1 MRGPKTV
8 SPATRSRR
16 DFLRAGLLGAGA
28 WTLGSPGTLSA
39 ADRPGQGFIDAHVH
53 VWTPDL
59 ERYPLGPGYTK
70 DRMALATFTPEELF
84 AHARPCGVER
94 IVLIQMSYYR
104 FDNSYMLDM
113 MKKHQGVFSG
123 VAVIDPEAE
132 PRKTMRGLA
141 AGGVR
146 GFRIRPAGREVD
158 SSFDGE
164 GMAAM
169 WKCGADEGLAMCPL
183 IDAKFL
189 PAIDRMCERFPD
201 TPVVVDHFARVGI
214 DGVIRE
220 ADLEN
225 LCRLARHEK
234 TCVKVSAFYALGKK
248 QAPYLDLGPMI
259 RRVLDAFGPERLM
272 WASDG
277 PFQVMN
283 GHTYKDSVDLVRSRL
298 DFLTDADRG
307 WLLRGTAE
315 RVFFP

>member
-1 MRGPKTV
+1 MRQPETV

-28 WTLGSPGTLSA
+28 WALGSPGTLSA
-39 ADRPGQGFIDAHVH
+39 ADRPAGYIDAHVH

-70 DRMALATFTPEELF
+70 DRMALATFTPEELC

-113 MKKHQGVFSG
+113 MKKHRGVFSG

-132 PRKTMRGLA
+132 PRKTMRELA

-146 GFRIRPAGREVD
+146 GFRIRPATREVD
-158 SSFDGE
+158 RSFDGE

-183 IDAKFL
+183 IDAKYV
-189 PAIDRMCERFPD
+189 PAIDRMCERFGD

-220 ADLEN
+220 SDLEG
-225 LCRLARHEK
+225 LCRLARHK
-234 TCVKVSAFYALGKK
+234 NTCVKVSAFYALGKK
-248 QAPYLDLGPMI
+248 RAPYLDLGPMI
-259 RRVLDAFGPERLM
+259 RR
-272 WASDG
+272 
-277 PFQVMN
+277 
-283 GHTYKDSVDLVRSRL
+283 
-298 DFLTDADRG
+298 
-307 WLLRGTAE
+307 
-315 RVFFP
+315 

>member
-1 MRGPKTV
+1 
-8 SPATRSRR
+8 
-16 DFLRAGLLGAGA
+16 LRAGLLGAGA
-28 WTLGSPGTLSA
+28 WALGCPSTGRRTLSA
-39 ADRPGQGFIDAHVH
+39 AERPKEGFIDAHVH

-70 DRMALATFTPEELF
+70 ERMALSSFTPEELF
-84 AHARPCGVER
+84 AHARPCGVKR

-113 MKKHQGVFSG
+113 MTKHQGVFSG

-141 AGGVR
+141 ERGVR
-146 GFRIRPAGREVD
+146 GFRIRPATREVD
-158 SSFDGE
+158 GSFDGE

-169 WKCGADEGLAMCPL
+169 WKCGAEEGLAMCPL
-183 IDAKFL
+183 IDAKYL
-189 PAIDRMCERFPD
+189 PAIDRMCRRFPE
-201 TPVVVDHFARVGI
+201 TPVVVDHFARIGI

-220 ADLEN
+220 SDLDN
-225 LCRLARHEK
+225 LCRLARHK
-234 TCVKVSAFYALGKK
+234 STCVKVSAFYALGKK

-283 GHTYKDSVDLVRSRL
+283 GHTYKESIDLVRSRL
-298 DFLTDADRG
+298 NFLSDGDRE
-307 WLLRGTAE
+307 WMLRKTAE
-315 RVFFP
+315 RVFFS